1 MKKLL
6 IAVAVSTLSMTAAQA
21 APTLYGK
28 LNVTLDQVDNS
39 DFAGNDVT
47 ALNSNASRIGV
58 KGEEKLTDKV
68 SVVYLAEWAISTDG
82 SGSDTDLSMRN
93 RFLGLKFNK
102 IGTLKAGRYDTY
114 FKTNAGNNQDIFN
127 DHTILDMT
135 SVLHGE
141 ERSNNAIGFET
152 DKDLIVP
159 GLQFNIM
166 AQQGE
171 DTTTDNT
178 ANGQEGKR
186 DGFGDGISTS
196 LTYENKD
203 YGLAAAVAGNFGV
216 AGKYNAYGLSGIYSD
231 AIRVTGS
238 FDFAKAGLNGLVLG
252 ALWQNAQPTDDSV
265 VISKTT
271 SVTTKD
277 INGFDQTKTTKT
289 STSYKGLEEDAFTVT
304 LAYTIP
310 STPWKIKGEYI
321 ESNTSVDNRSDRKI
335 SQYGLGVDY
344 NFNKQ
349 ARFYGVLA
357 QQKRDWLSDDDKK
370 TVVGVGMEYNF

>member
-6 IAVAVSTLSMTAAQA
+6 IAAAVSTLSITAAQA

-152 DKDLIVP
+152 DKELIIP

-171 DTTTDNT
+171 DTKTDNT
-178 ANGQEGKR
+178 SLGKEGKR
-186 DGFGDGISTS
+186 DG
-196 LTYENKD
+196 L
-203 YGLAAAVAGNFGV
+203 
-216 AGKYNAYGLSGIYSD
+216 AGKYNAYSLSGIYSD
-231 AIRVTGS
+231 AVRVTGS
-238 FDFAKAGLNGLVLG
+238 IDLAKAGVDGLVFG
-252 ALWQNAQPTDDSV
+252 ALWQNAQPTDDTVS
-265 VISKTT
+265 TT
-271 SVTTKD
+271 SGTTV
-277 INGFDQTKTTKT
+277 
-289 STSYKGLEEDAFTVT
+289 TSYKGLEEDAWGLTA
-304 LAYTIP
+304 AYAIA